1 VASTSGPQDLLLPP
15 GACLLHIGPPKTGTS
30 ALQGAFHAVRPSL
43 HEQGVHYAGRGR
55 HSGRA
60 IHAVTG
66 RAGFFTDGEVVDIG
80 EWTRLVK
87 DSQRPGDERVVVSSE
102 FFADAVPE
110 HITRIV
116 DDLGRSRVHVVI
128 TLRPLI
134 KIAPSQWQQ
143 YIVSGQRRSF
153 TSWTEAIFGDGEANV
168 TPTFW
173 RRHRH
178 DKLVQRWIDDVGLE
192 NVTVVA
198 VDDRDHDMLMRTFEA
213 FTGLREGTLVM
224 ERDVTNRSLGMYEVE
239 AVRSLNSRMFEEGM
253 PSSAQSRLVHFGA
266 ARYLRQFDLSPDEPR
281 VELPRWAAER
291 AAEISLEM
299 TAAIA
304 ATGVRIVGDLDR
316 LNIPVGD
323 APESIPKIRT
333 VPRELSARLAMGVI
347 VATGEARRT
356 TKAKAGAAK
365 PPAET
370 PDVARTSS
378 VELARVI
385 ALRGRAAS
393 TRKLKQWRRKV
404 TRRSGQSQQS

>member
-1 VASTSGPQDLLLPP
+1 MASTSGPQDLLLPP

-30 ALQGAFHAVRPSL
+30 AIQGALHAVRPSL
-43 HEQGVHYAGRGR
+43 HEQGVHYAGRAR

-87 DSQRPGDERVVVSSE
+87 DSHRSADERVIVSSE
-102 FFADAVPE
+102 FFADAFPD

-116 DDLGRSRVHVVI
+116 DDLGRPRVHVVI
-128 TLRPLI
+128 TLRPLL

-143 YIVSGQRRSF
+143 YVQSGARRSF
-153 TSWTEAIFGDGEANV
+153 PSWTEAIFGDEDTTV

-178 DKLVQRWIDDVGLE
+178 DKLVQRWIDDVGVE

-213 FTGLREGTLVM
+213 FTGLSEGTLVM
-224 ERDVTNRSLGMYEVE
+224 ERDVTNRSLGMHEIE
-239 AVRSLNSRMFEEGM
+239 AVRALNRVMFEEGM

-266 ARYLRQFDLSPDEPR
+266 ARYLKRFDLKPDDPR

-291 AAEISLEM
+291 AAEISREM
-299 TAAIA
+299 TASIA
-304 ATGVRIVGDLDR
+304 ATGVRVVGDLDR

-323 APESIPKIRT
+323 PPEQIPQIDS
-333 VPRELSARLAMGVI
+333 VPHEIAARLAMGVI
-347 VATGEARRT
+347 VASGEARRST
-356 TKAKAGAAK
+356 SGSAAM

-370 PDVARTSS
+370 PDVARTTSK
-378 VELARVI
+378 ELARVI

-393 TRKLKQWRRKV
+393 ARKAKAWRRKV
-404 TRRSGQSQQS
+404 SRKS